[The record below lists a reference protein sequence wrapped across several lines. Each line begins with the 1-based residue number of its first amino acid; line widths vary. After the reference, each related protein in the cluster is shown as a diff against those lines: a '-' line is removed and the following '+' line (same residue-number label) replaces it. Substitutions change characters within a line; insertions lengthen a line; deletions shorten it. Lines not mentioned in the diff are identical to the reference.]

1 MLFFFCWSKTTK
13 QKSSKLINVVLLSV
27 PDQSPAS
34 GASSGR
40 DQDGVEAA
48 LQPEEDRQGRLQRN
62 TQKMRTKGNHKCV
75 H

>member
-1 MLFFFCWSKTTK
+1 MLFC
-13 QKSSKLINVVLLSV
+13 LYINVVLLSV

-34 GASSGR
+34 GASRGR

-62 TQKMRTKGNHKCV
+62 TQKMRSKGNYKSV